1 MYGLLILDSNKCYNW
16 EPLSWSILIHP
27 SSPLKAATCAGVCP
41 SLSLIFTSGVYCSS
55 VRRHSLCPPTHTSWR
70 GVRPV
75 FVLETGLWFCYRD
88 IIKYIFHNYLFLIIM
103 YNVSILF
110 WLITFSNFSTMES
123 WPYVQA
129 MCSGVFPKESTSFS
143 DGKFSCSFC
152 EAALSTLLAP
162 VH

>member
-88 IIKYIFHNYLFLIIM
+88 VIKYIFHNYWFLNIMLAFYSDLLPSVISPPWRVGHMYKRCVAVSSQKSPPPFLMANFLVLFVRLH
-103 YNVSILF
+103 YPLYLLLF
-110 WLITFSNFSTMES
+110 S
-123 WPYVQA
+123 
-129 MCSGVFPKESTSFS
+129 K
-143 DGKFSCSFC
+143 
-152 EAALSTLLAP
+152 
-162 VH
+162 